1 MGGITDLAQAWM
13 QTHWL
18 GGRHGEQRGGW
29 SVRMYSVE
37 AHKLESERI
46 CTRYFWQSGLIT
58 LAFLSLLSMLPR

>member
-1 MGGITDLAQAWM
+1 
-13 QTHWL
+13 
-18 GGRHGEQRGGW
+18 
-29 SVRMYSVE
+29 MYSVE